1 MSPLVLL
8 ILLAFFF
15 AVALAFTVWAALSLG
30 DAARR
35 AAQPAARPARRGAEA
50 QRARTPKPWEK
61 VPEPAAER
69 ERRRTRR
76 RERAEREPAPREAQR
91 EAPAQP
97 AVARNSLW
105 EAQPPPPKVTARP
118 ADEPAGGRAV
128 VTPRQ
133 RSDDAFE
140 RFLESEKRRD

>member
-69 ERRRTRR
+69 E
-76 RERAEREPAPREAQR
+76 PAPREAQR

-105 EAQPPPPKVTARP
+105 EAQPPLPKVTARP